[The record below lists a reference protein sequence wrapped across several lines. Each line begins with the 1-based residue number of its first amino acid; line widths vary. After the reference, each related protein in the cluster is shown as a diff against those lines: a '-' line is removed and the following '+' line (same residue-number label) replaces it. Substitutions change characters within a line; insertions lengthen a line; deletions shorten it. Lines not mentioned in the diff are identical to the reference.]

1 MARKEELIDSLT
13 DRCEMELNYYDLV
26 NERNEE
32 IDFRPIVEF
41 IVDTILD
48 VWKDGKNAN

>member
-13 DRCEMELNYYDLV
+13 VKCEMELNYYDLV

-32 IDFRPIVEF
+32 IDFRLIVEF

>member
-1 MARKEELIDSLT
+1 MAKKEELIDSLT
-13 DRCEMELNYYDLV
+13 DKCEIEFDYYDLV

-32 IDFRPIVEF
+32 IDFRPIVEL

-48 VWKDGKNAN
+48 VWKDDKNAN